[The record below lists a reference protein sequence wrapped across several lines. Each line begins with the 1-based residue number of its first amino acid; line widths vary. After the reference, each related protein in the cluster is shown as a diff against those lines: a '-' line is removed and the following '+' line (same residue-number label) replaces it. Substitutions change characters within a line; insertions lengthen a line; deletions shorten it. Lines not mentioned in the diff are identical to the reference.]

1 MIRLKLNDKPRGGNR
16 YAIVIGERVTRVLS
30 NCYFH
35 AIRLKGIRFEVE
47 TRSHEQMSQNNEI
60 QYLSIFL
67 DLLQPLSW
75 WITRVRPDEH
85 YPFIVSWKFLMLD
98 VSRKYVISKKE
109 KRKYGNFSRKISIS
123 LSISIQSCL
132 FEFIQSTNSC
142 KLNKFLYTL
151 MDGIICTLVRL
162 LNYIYLA
169 FIIILLCRIPN
180 PTRVN
185 NSKSFTFFPSL
196 YIRYIYTIFF
206 VHFHIMLHFFFF
218 LCNNINEL

>member
-1 MIRLKLNDKPRGGNR
+1 MNIIP
-16 YAIVIGERVTRVLS
+16 LS
-30 NCYFH
+30 YPENSLCLMFLVNTLFPKKKKENME
-35 AIRLKGIRFEVE
+35 I
-47 TRSHEQMSQNNEI
+47 SHE
-60 QYLSIFL
+60 
-67 DLLQPLSW
+67 
-75 WITRVRPDEH
+75 
-85 YPFIVSWKFLMLD
+85 KFQS
-98 VSRKYVISKKE
+98 VYQSPS
-109 KRKYGNFSRKISIS
+109 
-123 LSISIQSCL
+123 SCL

-206 VHFHIMLHFFFF
+206 VRFHIILHFFFLLFFF
-218 LCNNINEL
+218 LCNNIKEL

>member
-1 MIRLKLNDKPRGGNR
+1 
-16 YAIVIGERVTRVLS
+16 
-30 NCYFH
+30 
-35 AIRLKGIRFEVE
+35 
-47 TRSHEQMSQNNEI
+47 
-60 QYLSIFL
+60 
-67 DLLQPLSW
+67 
-75 WITRVRPDEH
+75 
-85 YPFIVSWKFLMLD
+85 MLD